1 MRAFPGRI
9 LGYLIVWPWSDAVVK
24 AEVARCLE
32 AGFVGAKLHD
42 LSGFPYT
49 HPGYTPVYEAAH
61 ERRLPILFHTF
72 GQDHQFAQVGE
83 IARRYPDATI
93 LVAHLRTMNEAGYY
107 RIAREHPNVFVD
119 TVGSGAARGL
129 VERGVA
135 AIGADKI
142 VWGSDAYCYGLPQ
155 QIGKVLGAKISDE
168 DKVKIL
174 AGNAQRILA
183 LRAR

>member
-1 MRAFPGRI
+1 
-9 LGYLIVWPWSDAVVK
+9 
-24 AEVARCLE
+24 
-32 AGFVGAKLHD
+32 
-42 LSGFPYT
+42 
-49 HPGYTPVYEAAH
+49 
-61 ERRLPILFHTF
+61 
-72 GQDHQFAQVGE
+72 
-83 IARRYPDATI
+83 
-93 LVAHLRTMNEAGYY
+93 MNEAGYY

-119 TVGSGAARGL
+119 TVGSSAARGL
-129 VERGVA
+129 VERAVA

-174 AGNAQRILA
+174 SGNAQRILA

>member
-1 MRAFPGRI
+1 MPGNCGD
-9 LGYLIVWPWSDAVVK
+9 LHSEKEQVAAHVKQGCGAVIVRPSVDYWTMARWACDA
-24 AEVARCLE
+24 L
-32 AGFVGAKLHD
+32 FGALQERRV
-42 LSGFPYT
+42 
-49 HPGYTPVYEAAH
+49 PVYCREG
-61 ERRLPILFHTF
+61 LVSL
-72 GQDHQFAQVGE
+72 DQVGE

-93 LVAHLRTMNEAGYY
+93 LLAHLRTMNEAGYY

-119 TVGSGAARGL
+119 TVGSSAARGL

-174 AGNAQRILA
+174 SGNAQRILA
-183 LRAR
+183 RRAR

>member
-9 LGYLIVWPWSDAVVK
+9 LGYLVVWPLSEDSVK
-24 AEVARCLE
+24 DEVARCLD

-42 LSGFPYT
+42 LSGFAYT
-49 HPGYTPVYEAAH
+49 HRSYTPVYEAAN

-83 IARRYPDATI
+83 IAKRYPDATI
-93 LVAHLRTMNEAGYY
+93 LVAH
-107 RIAREHPNVFVD
+107 HPNVFVD
-119 TVGSGAARGL
+119 TVGSSAPRGL
-129 VERGVA
+129 VERAVA

-174 AGNAQRILA
+174 SGNARRILA
-183 LRAR
+183 RRAR